1 MRKRSFIIVLLLV
14 FSFLSFSNNTT
25 KIFSSSPSL
34 KLIPHDPIVINSDS
48 DFLDYDFEGTGSSA
62 TPYMITGY
70 EIEATGLLARGI
82 EISFTT
88 LHFIIENCTITSEDI
103 GIYLYEIA
111 EGTSEILDNTCIGTS
126 GLGAGI
132 SVQYTEGCKIQNN
145 TCTNFGTGIYLR
157 STLNCDMKFNNASY
171 NTQNGIAIRAS
182 NFMFIS
188 FNHFEDNSQHG
199 LAIISASSFS
209 FIHHNTFI
217 DNSKESIYTITDDRT
232 GTTESQG
239 YDEGNQNMWH
249 DASTGHGNWWSD
261 WDGVGVYEIDGSAN
275 SIDLYPQQIDQNG
288 ETTSE
293 TSLSMISSITLLLFS
308 TLVIIIRKFNKQ

>member
-1 MRKRSFIIVLLLV
+1 
-14 FSFLSFSNNTT
+14 
-25 KIFSSSPSL
+25 
-34 KLIPHDPIVINSDS
+34 
-48 DFLDYDFEGTGSSA
+48 
-62 TPYMITGY
+62 
-70 EIEATGLLARGI
+70 
-82 EISFTT
+82 
-88 LHFIIENCTITSEDI
+88 
-103 GIYLYEIA
+103 
-111 EGTSEILDNTCIGTS
+111 
-126 GLGAGI
+126 
-132 SVQYTEGCKIQNN
+132 
-145 TCTNFGTGIYLR
+145 
-157 STLNCDMKFNNASY
+157 MKFNNASY